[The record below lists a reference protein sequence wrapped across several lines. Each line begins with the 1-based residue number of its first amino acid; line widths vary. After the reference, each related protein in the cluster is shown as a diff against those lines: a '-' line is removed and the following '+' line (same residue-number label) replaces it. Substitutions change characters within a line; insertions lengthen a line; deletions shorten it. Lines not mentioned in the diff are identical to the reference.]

1 MQTIF
6 LFHCNLKLMKIADI
20 QRNVYEY
27 YIFEA
32 KTLNQLT
39 ILQINENAEKDAWI
53 DSAPTVFSE
62 SGLQQAFLFT

>member
-1 MQTIF
+1 
-6 LFHCNLKLMKIADI
+6 MKIADI

-39 ILQINENAEKDAWI
+39 ILQINENAEKDA
-53 DSAPTVFSE
+53 
-62 SGLQQAFLFT
+62 